1 MNLQSLFTDSKK
13 QNLLILSCLLFS
25 VAIPMDGF
33 ARAIQTVSLALL
45 GIYFLWNFNFQKLK
59 SISKDQFFIILISL
73 FLIQVLSG
81 FYTSDLLAWQR
92 KVLLKLPLLLVPLF
106 LFQSEIRFRTL
117 ILMLQAFS
125 ISVSVIGLLSVQNYL
140 INHSEINKLILQSK
154 PIPIVG
160 GTMHIYFSL
169 MLAVSIFFCGYLWR
183 YFKQNQKTSGQIFW
197 ALCFTANF
205 VSLHLLAARTG
216 LLAFYLTL
224 FIVVLVFGIRA
235 RKYLLTIGLLFTG
248 FVISTLLVSF
258 LPSLHNRFENT
269 LDDLNRY
276 RHGEYIGYFSISA
289 RFETWKA
296 STDLIKEKPLI
307 GQGLGGVENGL
318 LKQYDINQSRLMG
331 DDKLRSCHNQYLET
345 AVATGLPSLL
355 LLVCLIITSL
365 TGVDDKVKFL
375 NLAFILIIASAFLV
389 ESLLERQAGISLFIL
404 FASVFRNLRS
414 EIND

>member
-183 YFKQNQKTSGQIFW
+183 YFKQNQKNNRQ
-197 ALCFTANF
+197 N
-205 VSLHLLAARTG
+205 
-216 LLAFYLTL
+216 
-224 FIVVLVFGIRA
+224 
-235 RKYLLTIGLLFTG
+235 
-248 FVISTLLVSF
+248 ST
-258 LPSLHNRFENT
+258 
-269 LDDLNRY
+269 
-276 RHGEYIGYFSISA
+276 
-289 RFETWKA
+289 
-296 STDLIKEKPLI
+296 
-307 GQGLGGVENGL
+307 
-318 LKQYDINQSRLMG
+318 
-331 DDKLRSCHNQYLET
+331 
-345 AVATGLPSLL
+345 
-355 LLVCLIITSL
+355 
-365 TGVDDKVKFL
+365 
-375 NLAFILIIASAFLV
+375 
-389 ESLLERQAGISLFIL
+389 
-404 FASVFRNLRS
+404 
-414 EIND
+414 